1 MWPSDLSTIILSDTD
16 IVGDIIQIV
25 DCMAACNN
33 LEYVSLNNTMVGG
46 KIDKLSKLPPS
57 LVYLDVSGTEVRERG
72 REREREREREKENTK
87 DRDYELVHAHNYRFK
102 GESECI

>member
-1 MWPSDLSTIILSDTD
+1 MLWPSDLSTIILSDTD

-33 LEYVSLNNTMVGG
+33 LEYVSLNKTLVGG
-46 KIDKLSKLPPS
+46 KINKLSKLPPS
-57 LVYLDVSGTEVRERG
+57 LVYLDVSGTEVRER
-72 REREREREREKENTK
+72 ERESTK